1 MNIFTSYKNLSRY
14 VDKLPAPAELSDIL
28 LTHICEVE
36 GVEKKGD
43 DTIFELKITPDRGH
57 LLSYLGLAREVA
69 VFSDTELKPFS
80 PKTKTSEIK
89 TKLSVDVREPKACL
103 RYVGRVVEGVDGRE
117 SPAWLREALEV
128 AGQRSIN
135 AIVDVTN
142 FVMLELGQ
150 PMHAFDA
157 DKLARSTDGEIK
169 IVARYANENEKI
181 ETLDGKDI
189 LLSGGTLVITDS
201 TSALAI
207 AGVKGGAHAGVGE
220 KANTIVL
227 ESATFD
233 SALVRKASASV
244 NIRTDSSRRFEHNR
258 APEIAPLAMERATE
272 LLLEIFPD
280 AKAGEIVDVYPRQAN
295 PYRVSM
301 SSNDIARILG
311 IKYSSDDL
319 GRDIKTLGF
328 EYEHIEDPRK
338 IIEKRAK
345 ELVETPYFYGA
356 SVRFDA
362 PDKFDCSGFAAYL
375 YLEAGIKIPRI
386 SVDQYVFGEEVS
398 LDALEVGDLIFS
410 VNEGSQVYYES
421 IEWMKGT
428 KVPEQGIDHVGV
440 YVGDGMIAHASRYNK
455 SVGADGGVIIEKL
468 SDSQR
473 FKNITGARRI
483 PATKEERFSVVAP
496 AERFDIRIPA
506 DVAEE
511 VVRLVGYEKIPI
523 VKLADDGFTP
533 AHNDIYDAILRA
545 RNTLASLG
553 FSEIFTY
560 AFRKEGIV
568 EIANPM
574 AEGVNYLR
582 DNLTDGMK
590 ESLVFNARNAP
601 LLGVDEILM
610 FEIGTVFFAPGEE
623 SIHISVGATVT
634 KNMKQ
639 SKKEEIERKILHQA
653 HKAIEEALDVEVSWG
668 EEGSV
673 LECPLPLYKS
683 NRVKY
688 EPLMPLSAILPYR
701 RISSYP
707 FVLRDI
713 AVWAQNIT
721 HEEIIEI
728 IRAEG
733 TELLVRDR
741 LFDVFE
747 KDFGGVNKTSYAF
760 SLVFQSYER
769 TLSDVEV
776 NEIMLR
782 ITEKLLTR
790 GLEVR

>member
-1 MNIFTSYKNLSRY
+1 MNIPVSYKILSHY
-14 VDKLPAPAELSDIL
+14 LDGIPTPPQLSDIL

-36 GVEKKGD
+36 GTESRRD
-43 DTIFELKITPDRGH
+43 DIIFDLKITPDRGD
-57 LLSYLGLAREVA
+57 LLSYRGIAREVA
-69 VFSDTELKPFS
+69 VHSDAKLKPFA
-80 PKTKTSEIK
+80 PNVKVTEVKTN
-89 TKLSVDVREPKACL
+89 LSVEVREPKACL
-103 RYVGRVVEGVDGRE
+103 RYVGRVVEGLDDRE
-117 SPAWLREALEV
+117 SPAWLKEALE
-128 AGQRSIN
+128 ASGQRSIN

-157 DKLARSTDGEIK
+157 DKLSRDANNEIMLL
-169 IVARYANENEKI
+169 VRNTEVGEKI

-189 LLSGGTLVITDS
+189 LLPEGTLVIADS
-201 TSALAI
+201 ARALAI

-220 KANTIVL
+220 KVNTIVL

-244 NIRTDSSRRFEHNR
+244 SIRTDSSRRFEHNR
-258 APEIAPLAMERATE
+258 APEIAPLAMDRATE
-272 LLLEIFPD
+272 LLLEIFPE
-280 AKAGEIVDVYPRQAN
+280 AKAGEIVDIYGRPAN
-295 PYRVSM
+295 QYMVSM
-301 SSNDIARILG
+301 SANDIARILG
-311 IKYSSDDL
+311 TQYSSKDL
-319 GRDIKTLGF
+319 ERDVKTLGF
-328 EYEHIEDPRK
+328 DYEHIEDPRK

-345 ELVETPYFYGA
+345 ELVGTPYFYGA
-356 SVRFDA
+356 SVRFDS
-362 PDKFDCSGFAAYL
+362 PDKFDCSGFVAYL

-386 SVDQYVFGEEVS
+386 SVDQYVFGDEAS
-398 LDALEVGDLIFS
+398 LDSLEVGDLIFS

-428 KVPEQGIDHVGV
+428 SVPEQGIDHVGV

-455 SVGADGGVIIEKL
+455 SVGADGGVFIEKL

-483 PATKEERFSVVAP
+483 PAIKEERFSVVAP

-511 VVRLVGYEKIPI
+511 VVRLVGYEKIP
-523 VKLADDGFTP
+523 VAKLTDDGFTP
-533 AHNDIYDAILRA
+533 AHNDTYDAMLHV

-560 AFRKEGIV
+560 AFRKEGRV
-568 EIANPM
+568 ELANPM
-574 AEGVNYLR
+574 ADGVNYLR
-582 DNLTDGMK
+582 DNLTDGMRDA
-590 ESLVFNARNAP
+590 LVFNTRNAP

-610 FEIGTVFFAPGEE
+610 FEIGTVFFEPEKE
-623 SIHISVGATVT
+623 SVHISVGVSVV

-639 SKKEEIERKILHQA
+639 SKKDELELKILQQA
-653 HKAIEEALDVEVSWG
+653 HKAIESALEIEVSWG
-668 EEGSV
+668 KDGNV

-683 NRVKY
+683 NKVKY
-688 EPLMPLSAILPYR
+688 EQLISLSESHPYR
-701 RISSYP
+701 KISSYP

-713 AVWAQNIT
+713 AIWSQNVT
-721 HEEIIEI
+721 QGEIVKI
-728 IRAEG
+728 IREEG

-747 KDFGGVNKTSYAF
+747 KDFDGIKKTSYAF
-760 SLVFQSYER
+760 NLVFQSYER
-769 TLSDVEV
+769 TLSDVEI
-776 NEIMLR
+776 NEIMAR
-782 ITEKLLTR
+782 ITEKLSAK